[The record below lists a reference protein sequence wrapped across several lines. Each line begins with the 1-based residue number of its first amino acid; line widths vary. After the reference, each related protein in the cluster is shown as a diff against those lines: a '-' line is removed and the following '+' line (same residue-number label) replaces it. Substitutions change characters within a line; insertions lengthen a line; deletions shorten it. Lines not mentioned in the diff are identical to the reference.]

1 MYHATN
7 GTDEARVRVYHW
19 WPGKPYCNGMP
30 SYLVNEA
37 KRRGSRY
44 LSMVATDL
52 PGATV
57 SATAFCCP
65 KDSPSRT
72 MGRTIALGRLGKALE
87 GEGWRVKP

>member
-7 GTDEARVRVYHW
+7 GTDETRVRVYHW

-30 SYLVNEA
+30 AYLVNEA

-44 LSMVATDL
+44 LSLASAEL
-52 PGATV
+52 PEATV

-65 KDSPSRT
+65 KDNPSRT
-72 MGRTIALGRLGKALE
+72 MGRTIALGRLAKELGA
-87 GEGWRVKP
+87 EGWRVES

>member
-7 GTDEARVRVYHW
+7 GTENARVRVYHW
-19 WPGKPYCNGMP
+19 WPGKEYCNGMP
-30 SYLVNEA
+30 SYLVQEA

-44 LSMVATDL
+44 LSMVVAEL
-52 PGATV
+52 PDSTV

-72 MGRTIALGRLGKALE
+72 RGRTIALGRLDKLLAKAGWALE
-87 GEGWRVKP
+87 A

>member
-7 GTDEARVRVYHW
+7 GTDEARVRIYHW

-30 SYLVNEA
+30 MNLVKFA
-37 KRRGSRY
+37 RLRGSRY
-44 LSMVATDL
+44 LSLAMAEL
-52 PGATV
+52 PDATV

-72 MGRTIALGRLGKALE
+72 MGRTIALGRLAKELE
-87 GEGWRVKP
+87 AEGWRLEG

>member
-7 GTDEARVRVYHW
+7 GTDETRVRVYHW

-30 SYLVNEA
+30 AYLVNEA

-44 LSMVATDL
+44 LSLASAEL
-52 PGATV
+52 PEATV

-65 KDSPSRT
+65 KDNPSRT
-72 MGRTIALGRLGKALE
+72 MGRTIALGRLVKEL
-87 GEGWRVKP
+87 GEGWRVEG

>member
-7 GTDEARVRVYHW
+7 GTDEARVRIYHW

-30 SYLVNEA
+30 SFLVNEA

-44 LSMVATDL
+44 LSMVAAEL
-52 PGATV
+52 PDATV

-72 MGRTIALGRLGKALE
+72 RGRTIALGRLDKLLAKAGWALE
-87 GEGWRVKP
+87 A

>member
-7 GTDEARVRVYHW
+7 GTENARVRVYHW
-19 WPGKPYCNGMP
+19 WPGKEYCNGMP
-30 SYLVNEA
+30 SYLVQEA

-44 LSMVATDL
+44 LSMVAAEL
-52 PGATV
+52 PDATV

-72 MGRTIALGRLGKALE
+72 RGRTIALGRLAKELA
-87 GEGWRVKP
+87 GEGWALEA